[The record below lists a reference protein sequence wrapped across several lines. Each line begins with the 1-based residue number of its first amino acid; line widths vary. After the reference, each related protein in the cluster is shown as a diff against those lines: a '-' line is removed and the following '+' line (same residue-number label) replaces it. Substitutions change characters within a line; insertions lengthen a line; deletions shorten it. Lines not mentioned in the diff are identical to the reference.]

1 MGNKPCCISSDC
13 IRWNVEENIIENE
26 DVESN
31 NANIKNNTNTN
42 IKNAIE
48 ISWWEYL
55 FGSG

>member
-26 DVESN
+26 DIESN
-31 NANIKNNTNTN
+31 NANIKNNTN